1 MANMPSITEGLTYV
15 LLFGALLLIQYLI
28 KRFGPQQQSQPQ
40 PQPQDDPD
48 REIPA
53 QEQVSLEATQEV
65 PAVST
70 ASDIRFGQSAASG
83 TAAALRARRLRPF
96 GRSALM
102 GTRRDVRNA
111 VVIATILGPCRA
123 FEPHDSR

>member
-28 KRFGPQQQSQPQ
+28 KRFGPQQSQ

-70 ASDIRFGQSAASG
+70 ASDIRFGQSAAPG
-83 TAAALRARRLRPF
+83 TAATLRVRRLRPF

>member
-28 KRFGPQQQSQPQ
+28 KRFGPQQPQ

-70 ASDIRFGQSAASG
+70 ASDIRFDQSAASG

>member
-1 MANMPSITEGLTYV
+1 MQSVREGLIYV
-15 LLFGALLLIQYLI
+15 LIFGALLLIQYLM
-28 KRFGPQQQSQPQ
+28 KRFGPQQQPQ
-40 PQPQDDPD
+40 SPQDDPD

-53 QEQVSLEATQEV
+53 QEQASLEV

-70 ASDIRFGQSAASG
+70 ASDIQFARSAAQGS
-83 TAAALRARRLRPF
+83 AAALRVRRRRPF
-96 GRSALM
+96 ARSALM

-111 VVIATILGPCRA
+111 IVIATILGPCRA

>member
-28 KRFGPQQQSQPQ
+28 KRFGPQQSQ

-70 ASDIRFGQSAASG
+70 ASDIRFGQSATPG
-83 TAAALRARRLRPF
+83 TAAALRVRRLRPF